1 MVPPV
6 HAPNQSGQTPEAFT
20 PDSRQAWVRLVIA
33 LLIGSIGGVGM
44 WAIVVMIP
52 AVQAEFSATRGAVS
66 LAFTL
71 MMFGFG
77 LGGVIAG
84 KITDRFGIVPA
95 MAISHRLPRRCQ
107 CAGGAVDPAL
117 AVRGGVFPD
126 RARHLRDLRAA
137 DGGGLALVRALS
149 RPCRDH
155 RRERQLRCRH
165 DVAADCELGHADE
178 RLALHAYR
186 HRPRLR
192 EPDDD

>member
-20 PDSRQAWVRLVIA
+20 PDSRQAWMRLVIA

-84 KITDRFGIVPA
+84 RITDRFGIVAA
-95 MAISHRLPRRCQ
+95 MAISIAFLGVANVLAGVSSPPLAF
-107 CAGGAVDPAL
+107 AGGGFFFRAGTPA
-117 AVRGGVFPD
+117 A
-126 RARHLRDLRAA
+126 
-137 DGGGLALVRALS
+137 S
-149 RPCRDH
+149 
-155 RRERQLRCRH
+155 
-165 DVAADCELGHADE
+165 
-178 RLALHAYR
+178 
-186 HRPRLR
+186 
-192 EPDDD
+192 